1 MITKTKLLKKALPEE
16 EQVSGWDRWQNN
28 EYDYDTRTYTYPP
41 KPKNIVIL
49 IDYYHYADYEGYGY
63 VLGYNKDTKQFFE
76 VHGSHCSCYE
86 LEGQWEEEYTTLEE
100 IKLHTEKQLK
110 ALEEKEYKY
119 TYDDETLDRLNQV
132 KSLLELK

>member
-1 MITKTKLLKKALPEE
+1 MITKTKLLKKALSEE
-16 EQVSGWDRWQNN
+16 EQVSGWNRWQNN
-28 EYDYDTRTYTYPP
+28 EYNYDTREYTYPP

-49 IDYYHYADYEGYGY
+49 IDYYHYECYEGYGY

-110 ALEEKEYKY
+110 ALAEKDYSYSYDEE
-119 TYDDETLDRLNQV
+119 TRDRLNQV
-132 KSLLELK
+132 KDLLEIK